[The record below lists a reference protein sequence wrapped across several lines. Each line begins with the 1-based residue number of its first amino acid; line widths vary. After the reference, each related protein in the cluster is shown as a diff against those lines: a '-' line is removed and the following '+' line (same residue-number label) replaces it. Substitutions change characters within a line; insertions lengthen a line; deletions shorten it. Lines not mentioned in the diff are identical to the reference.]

1 MSYNIVVTAIHD
13 SRIIG
18 KTASYI
24 CQLWGDKLVIDDKL
38 GICRWLLYSGG
49 NVVCVG
55 DVSNLHASKQSP
67 DCVFMN
73 YVLHLI

>member
-1 MSYNIVVTAIHD
+1 MTYNIVISAIHD
-13 SRIIG
+13 SPFIG
-18 KTASYI
+18 KTESYI
-24 CQLWGDKLVIDDKL
+24 CQLWGDKLVIEDKFDTP
-38 GICRWLLYSGG
+38 RWLLYSGG

-55 DVSNLHASKQSP
+55 DVSNLHASRQYP